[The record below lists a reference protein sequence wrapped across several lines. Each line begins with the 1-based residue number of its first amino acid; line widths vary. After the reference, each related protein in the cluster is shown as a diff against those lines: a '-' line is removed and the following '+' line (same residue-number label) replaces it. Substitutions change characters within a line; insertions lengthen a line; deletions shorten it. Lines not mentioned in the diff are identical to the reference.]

1 MKTMTKKFKV
11 NDQFYR
17 IILTLHLLDRIQ
29 QRGIDATKVIPAIIN
44 YLENRTVVNGDVM
57 LEVTSENF
65 SLILNIKKNNIKLI
79 TVIDKINCIAKPG
92 TLKVAI

>member
-1 MKTMTKKFKV
+1 MTKRFEVEGKTW
-11 NDQFYR
+11 R
-17 IILTLHLLDRIQ
+17 IILTLHILDRIR
-29 QRGIDATKVIPAIIN
+29 QRGIDAKKVVPAILN
-44 YLENRTVVNGDVM
+44 YLKNRTVVNGDVM

-65 SLILNIKKNNIKLI
+65 SLVLNIRKNNIKLI